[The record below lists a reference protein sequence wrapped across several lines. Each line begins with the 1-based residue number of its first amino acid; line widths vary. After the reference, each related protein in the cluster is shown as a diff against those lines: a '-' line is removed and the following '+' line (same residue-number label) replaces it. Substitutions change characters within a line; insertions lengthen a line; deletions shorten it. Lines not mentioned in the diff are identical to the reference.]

1 MTSAMAQTRK
11 YTTKR
16 ERNRMPKLRKDLR
29 AKVFAASDVCAICKR
44 PVDKTLPWNDPLA
57 PELDEII
64 PIARGG
70 SAYDID
76 NLQLVHRICN
86 QRKGAKMAGDI
97 DLKKIEN
104 PIPQSHSW

>member
-1 MTSAMAQTRK
+1 MAVTKKHAKRDPRK
-11 YTTKR
+11 R
-16 ERNRMPKLRKDLR
+16 DAPLR
-29 AKVFAASDVCAICKR
+29 AALRRKVFACSDVCAICHR
-44 PVDKTLPWNDPLA
+44 PVDKTLPWTDPLA
-57 PELDEII
+57 PELDEIV

-76 NLQLVHRICN
+76 NLQMVHRICN

-104 PIPQSHSW
+104 PIPQSTAW